1 MKKNNEIVSKIMLGL
16 VLSFLLFLFIQSE
29 TNFIKIPA
37 LKGNI
42 IYTRD
47 TNLTVE
53 TWFDGSYAQTKE
65 KYLNENFGCRNFFVR
80 LRNQFQYSAY
90 KKSNV
95 YEVTFGKNGYLFE
108 AKYLREYNG
117 YTYYGDNKLKQKI
130 AMIKQVQDSLAAR
143 GIYLLVVLAPNKA
156 DYHSEFIPSPYNVPA
171 PITNSSVFIREI
183 ENKKVNFINFNQWF
197 LQLKNK
203 TKFPLYP
210 QTGTHW
216 SNYGAHLAFDSL
228 LHYMEV
234 KSSKKLN
241 RFSINKVELSSQIQY
256 PDADAEES
264 LNLLQNIEHFDLA
277 YPNIKWNNSAINFK
291 PNVMAIGDSY
301 WLNFFYAQLHKPC
314 FNEYDFWYYNREI
327 KKDNQI
333 MRGPSPLV
341 ADFKKAIA
349 NKNFIII
356 EATSPNLLDI
366 GWGFIETLHF
376 MFAKQNASTAEINK
390 LREKEID
397 IIYYKKQIKS
407 NKIWLQKIKKEA
419 IEKNEKLDDWIYANA
434 LYLYELKQLQNK

>member
-203 TKFPLYP
+203 TKFPL
-210 QTGTHW
+210 
-216 SNYGAHLAFDSL
+216 F
-228 LHYMEV
+228 
-234 KSSKKLN
+234 
-241 RFSINKVELSSQIQY
+241 
-256 PDADAEES
+256 
-264 LNLLQNIEHFDLA
+264 
-277 YPNIKWNNSAINFK
+277 
-291 PNVMAIGDSY
+291 
-301 WLNFFYAQLHKPC
+301 
-314 FNEYDFWYYNREI
+314 
-327 KKDNQI
+327 
-333 MRGPSPLV
+333 
-341 ADFKKAIA
+341 
-349 NKNFIII
+349 
-356 EATSPNLLDI
+356 
-366 GWGFIETLHF
+366 
-376 MFAKQNASTAEINK
+376 
-390 LREKEID
+390 
-397 IIYYKKQIKS
+397 
-407 NKIWLQKIKKEA
+407 
-419 IEKNEKLDDWIYANA
+419 
-434 LYLYELKQLQNK
+434 